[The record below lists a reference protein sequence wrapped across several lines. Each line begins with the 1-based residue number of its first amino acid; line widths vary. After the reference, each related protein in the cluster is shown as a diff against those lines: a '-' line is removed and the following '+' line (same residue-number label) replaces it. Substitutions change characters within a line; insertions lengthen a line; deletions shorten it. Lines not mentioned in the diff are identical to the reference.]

1 MTCGRAEI
9 VTTGI
14 DEALQ
19 LIGGDAYG
27 RFESTGLRV
36 PFLATALAGTT
47 GVSAGF
53 PTALVGRYLFVLA
66 QFSIASKMTARL
78 RGWRQ
83 LVTIGLRQ
91 TGGAKPRVVEH
102 LVTDPFWKFDDG
114 NISWHLMDLG
124 PPGPQSF
131 PFAKQG
137 PNDLQNLAFR
147 FSNGPALLYEATTQP
162 AGDPFYVDMT
172 AYTPPNKGRPWG
184 QALLPGFGDILDLRV
199 PWTDSQAWNSLDIP
213 LEGPRTI
220 ALFASVRQPRV
231 DTQQALTI
239 ATVAP
244 FPLGLNSEEQFLK
257 NFSSV
262 GYWRV
267 GGSLIIDI

>member
-1 MTCGRAEI
+1 MECGRVEI

-27 RFESTGLRV
+27 RFESTGLRI
-36 PFLATALAGTT
+36 PTLPTATAGTM
-47 GVSAGF
+47 GVFGGLPA
-53 PTALVGRYLFVLA
+53 ALFGRYLFVLA
-66 QFSIASKMTARL
+66 QFSLASGTKARL

-83 LVTIGLRQ
+83 MATLGVRQ
-91 TGGAKPRVVEH
+91 TGGAKPRVVEQMIENPYFK
-102 LVTDPFWKFDDG
+102 LDDG

-124 PPGPQSF
+124 PPGPQDF

-147 FSNGPALLYEATTQP
+147 FSNGPALLYETTTQP

-172 AYTPPNKGRPWG
+172 SYTPPNKGRPWG
-184 QALLPGFGDILDLRV
+184 QALLPGFGNILDLRV
-199 PWTDSQAWNSLDIP
+199 PWKDSQAWHSLDIP

-220 ALFASVRQPRV
+220 ALFASVRQSNP
-231 DTQQALTI
+231 DTREALSI

-244 FPLGLNSEEQFLK
+244 FPLGLSPEEQFLK
-257 NFSSV
+257 DFPTAI
-262 GYWRV
+262 YWRV
-267 GGSLIIDI
+267 GGALIADL